1 MFRKLMPLGLL
12 FALGSFALTG
22 AGQGPSSKSKHGK
35 PKIDPALAAAAKP
48 LATTGCD
55 DSLSQHVYNPQR
67 LQVVEKCIA
76 VTGTIHHVKK
86 EPDGDEHIQ
95 LTLDSGF
102 SGLLNDK
109 NNSAQATCLVVEPI
123 CQNAVTQTDA
133 MAICRDFHSD
143 VDIPKKGAH
152 VRVLGAYVWDTESGH
167 GWMEIHPVTT
177 IEVIE

>member
-1 MFRKLMPLGLL
+1 MFRKPMPLGLL
-12 FALGSFALTG
+12 FALVSLALTS
-22 AGQGPSSKSKHGK
+22 AGQGSSSKSKHSK

-48 LATTGCD
+48 LVTIGCD

-67 LQVVEKCIA
+67 IQVVEKCIA

-86 EPDGDEHIQ
+86 EQDGDEHIQ

-109 NNSAQATCLVVEPI
+109 NNAAQATCLVVEPI
-123 CQNAVTQTDA
+123 CQNAVTQPDA
-133 MAICRDFHSD
+133 MAACRDFHSD

-152 VRVLGAYVWDTESGH
+152 VRVLGSYVWDTESGH
-167 GWMEIHPVTT
+167 GWMEIHPATK